1 MTSSYQGYAQR
12 KGFSPINVGSQ
23 NIQNIRAEGQ
33 RIIEGMEARRN
44 AEISSR
50 NAVLSQMKENANLEA
65 NVRKENFEAEERYYD
80 SIKQSLTTNYEV
92 ERGNIDRK
100 LKADNKIYEALSGI
114 SKTAAKS
121 TQQLFQYKF
130 DRDYEDEI
138 SKLLLGYIDPNKQ
151 TAQAVGQASIEV
163 AENQYQG
170 AADVLQATGTPPL
183 RVAQVRAASPGR
195 QYARDQVRAAQAAE
209 EFPSWLA
216 KQMATNDTTK
226 ILVPGRQEPITP
238 MQAVTSQ
245 EKLLTANTL
254 AMDYLKITNLYGLKP
269 EFLTPTLQS
278 LRKNISGVVKK
289 AEAAEIASL
298 QEEQLNLAKDQVY
311 DKVNTSQNGFLSLYN
326 AFRRTTDA
334 NGIPLSPGQAR
345 KEAMG
350 FIINAKNADGT
361 FRFTEDEIKDIF
373 NVSFSDQPNNP
384 ISNRYSA
391 EVAQF
396 LADREK
402 AYIQKVNDD
411 QALVNAQQTEQYEK
425 ARIFLDN
432 APEITDDM
440 IEQLKE
446 AGKSNPKLAQLAERY
461 ASFTVEAESKKAI
474 NQDFEDKFNRMELT
488 PQTVNTS
495 LLPPDEKAKWIKRLT
510 DAGMVGDGVM
520 SKEDRQ
526 SAKKIITQRLNGLLE
541 LAGKPSDL
549 EKTPEYAIR
558 QALLKWEKTYN
569 LARREQ
575 PDADAF
581 AIANKQFQDDLNVTL
596 NSKETGYNQ
605 GVYALTGDPRSK
617 KFKNFDLAG
626 TPTTLTQGT
635 KFRDQVRA
643 DKDAFRNAEMLSR
656 EEVQRYAD
664 NAAAGRITALPQGA
678 FTISNIYGGRLSAM
692 DVLKG
697 QAEKYGIQ
705 LPEYLIKQTEEVK
718 KTLNGNDP
726 LNQLLLNFKPNYTR
740 SQIVQSNQPGA
751 WRQPQN
757 IVRGLRSDYVGSDD
771 VLDTGYVDDSNRPIR
786 LSPPAAQAFGRMVD
800 AGMPLTNFTNVYR
813 DEDEYLR
820 LKGLGYGAAANSAH
834 NHGEGMD
841 VHGPAKDW
849 LITYGE
855 QYGWYLID
863 YEGSHGGHFEYRGN

>member
-33 RIIEGMEARRN
+33 RIIQGMEARRN

-65 NVRKENFEAEERYYD
+65 NVRKENFDAEERYYD

-92 ERGNIDRK
+92 ERDNIDRK

-114 SKTAAKS
+114 SETAAKS

-151 TAQAVGQASIEV
+151 TAQAVGQAAIEV
-163 AENQYQG
+163 SENQYQG

-183 RVAQVRAASPGR
+183 KVAQVRAASPGR

-298 QEEQLNLAKDQVY
+298 QEEQLNLVKDQVY
-311 DKVNTSQNGFLSLYN
+311 DKVSTSQSSFLSLYN

-345 KEAMG
+345 KEAMA
-350 FIINAKNADGT
+350 FIINAKNADGSL
-361 FRFTEDEIKDIF
+361 RFTQSEINDIF
-373 NVSFSDQPNNP
+373 SVSFSDQPNNP

-402 AYIQKVNDD
+402 AYIKKVNDD
-411 QALVNAQQTEQYEK
+411 QALVDAQQTEEYQK
-425 ARIFLDN
+425 ARIYLDN
-432 APEITDDM
+432 APVITDQM
-440 IEQLKE
+440 IEQLTE
-446 AGKSNPKLAQLAERY
+446 AGKSNPKLLQLAERY
-461 ASFTVEAESKKAI
+461 SAFTVEAQKKKAI
-474 NQDFEDKFNRMELT
+474 NQDFEDKFQRMELT
-488 PQTVNTS
+488 SQMVNTS
-495 LLPPDEKAKWIKRLT
+495 LLPSDEKAKWIEKLEK
-510 DAGMVGDGVM
+510 AGMVGGGVM
-520 SKEDRQ
+520 SKDDKKF
-526 SAKKIITQRLNGLLE
+526 AKDYISSRLKGLLE
-541 LAGKPSDL
+541 YNGTPS
-549 EKTPEYAIR
+549 EFAETQSSAVRY
-558 QALLKWEKTYN
+558 ALLEWNKAYN
-569 LARREQ
+569 LAVQENQ
-575 PDADAF
+575 ANPYEVAKSAFDAQIALSKDGLGDYRVKGEPRDQVFEKF
-581 AIANKQFQDDLNVTL
+581 A
-596 NSKETGYNQ
+596 
-605 GVYALTGDPRSK
+605 P
-617 KFKNFDLAG
+617 G
-626 TPTTLTQGT
+626 TKAIPITQGN
-635 KFRDQVRA
+635 KYRDQVRA

-656 EEVQRYAD
+656 DEVQRYAD

-697 QAEKYGIQ
+697 QAEKYDIK
-705 LPEYLIKQTEEVK
+705 LPEYLIKQTEEIK
-718 KTLNGNDP
+718 EALNGNDP
-726 LNQLLLNFKPNYTR
+726 FNQLLLNFKPNYTR
-740 SQIVQSNQPGA
+740 SQIVQNNQPGA

-786 LSPPAAQAFGRMVD
+786 LSPPAAQAFKRMVD

-820 LKGLGYGAAANSAH
+820 LKGQGYAAASNSAH